1 MLTNCILVLIVA
13 YFQNVAG
20 ALSSRSRNRDN
31 MRYHTIAAIF
41 NNGIWFLSLKLL
53 NDSGMSIYL
62 LFPYTI
68 GTVSGSLSGAK
79 IGMAVER
86 WLGASSDSHLKGN
99 P

>member
-1 MLTNCILVLIVA
+1 MITFILVLVVA

-53 NDSGMSIYL
+53 ADSGMNIYL

-68 GTVSGSLSGAK
+68 GTVCGSLSGAK
-79 IGMAVER
+79 VGMLIER
-86 WLGASSDSHLKGN
+86 WLGASTDSHLEK
-99 P
+99 